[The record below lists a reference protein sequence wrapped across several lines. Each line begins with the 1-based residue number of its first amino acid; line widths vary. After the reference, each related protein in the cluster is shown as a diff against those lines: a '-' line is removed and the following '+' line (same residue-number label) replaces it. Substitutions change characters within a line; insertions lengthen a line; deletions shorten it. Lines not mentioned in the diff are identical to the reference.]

1 MPSPLWRLLNPV
13 TGRHFQGSLLG
24 VGRGGFEDGL
34 FVHCTTTPGPLWE
47 VRSKWISMALSGE
60 GVLSNYDWPD
70 FISLEIKFVAS
81 YWVD

>member
-1 MPSPLWRLLNPV
+1 MGLLLIVQLHLVLFGESDVNPA
-13 TGRHFQGSLLG
+13 T
-24 VGRGGFEDGL
+24 DG
-34 FVHCTTTPGPLWE
+34 
-47 VRSKWISMALSGE
+47 ISMALSGE